1 MMLEHPGGPSA
12 TARQHMARLAPS
24 YAATFDPV
32 EIERHAVMTARLDHA
47 RPVTV
52 DVESLADGRTRVT
65 IVGYD
70 YLGVLSLIC
79 GLMFASGYSILD
91 GYVYTYEPAAAAQ
104 GDANGHRK
112 IVDVF
117 TVAPVAATDE
127 SRTGDTASFSWP
139 AYEAEL
145 LRLVRHLQENRGRE
159 AQGELAKR
167 VAGALRPRVAEP
179 VALPPVEIEID
190 NEASDRYTVLQISAP
205 DTPGFLYEFTNAL
218 ALSGVHISQ
227 VFVVSAGAR
236 VRDTLFVTDRRGEKI
251 TTPDRQ
257 RELRAATVLIK
268 HFTHLLPR
276 SPNPEAA
283 LIHFHEYL
291 GELFARPS
299 WPDELASLERPEV
312 LDALA
317 RLLGVSEFL
326 WDDFLR
332 MQYENLF
339 PVVANVDG
347 LGQARGQDELR
358 AELAVALKGADLRLG
373 DWRDRLNGFKD
384 REMFRIDM
392 RHILGQTPSF
402 AAFSAELTD
411 LVEVV
416 IAAAAEQ
423 VERDLRVQ
431 HGAPLDKDGGLARLA
446 VAGLGKCGG
455 RELGFASDIELMFL
469 FAGSGETEGPRP
481 IGTPEYYEKV
491 VVETTRAIRARREG
505 IFQIDLQLRPYAKA
519 GSLAVSLDAFRRY
532 FAPGGP
538 AWPYERQ
545 ALVKLRPI
553 AGDVALGRELEA
565 LRDEFV
571 YTGAPFDTAAMR
583 AMRERQL
590 RHLVEPGRINAKF
603 SKGGLVDLE
612 YIVQGLQMA
621 HGHRDA
627 ALRTTNTGAAIEG
640 LSSAGIISAENA
652 ARLVESLNFLQQL
665 INALRMVRGNSKD
678 LTVPPVESE
687 EFAFLARRL
696 GYGNDAE
703 RLSVTLNETMGWVQR
718 LEGRLLG

>member
-1 MMLEHPGGPSA
+1 MMPDNPTGFSPA
-12 TARQHMARLAPS
+12 ARQHMARLAPS
-24 YAATFDPV
+24 YAATFDPT
-32 EIERHAVMTARLDHA
+32 EIERHAALADRLSRELPIA
-47 RPVTV
+47 V
-52 DVESLADGRTRVT
+52 DAAALKDGRTRVT

-70 YLGVLSLIC
+70 YLGVLSVIC
-79 GLMFASGYSILD
+79 GLMFSHGFSIVD
-91 GYVYTYEPAAAAQ
+91 GYVYTYEAVGTTA
-104 GDANGHRK
+104 GERK

-117 TVAPVAATDE
+117 TVKPVHEPGRAGQEIPSDW
-127 SRTGDTASFSWP
+127 SR
-139 AYEAEL
+139 YEADL
-145 LRLVRHLQENRGRE
+145 LNLVRLLQERRQR
-159 AQGELAKR
+159 AVQGELAKR
-167 VAGALRPRVAEP
+167 VAAALRLAEHDAP
-179 VALPPVEIEID
+179 ALPPIEIEID
-190 NEASDRYTVLQISAP
+190 NDAAERYTVLQISAA

-227 VFVVSAGAR
+227 VFVISVGAR
-236 VRDTLFVTDRRGEKI
+236 VRDTLFVTDSRGEKI
-251 TTPDRQ
+251 TRPANM

-291 GELFARPS
+291 SELFSRPS
-299 WPDELASLERPEV
+299 WPDEFASLERPEV

-339 PVVANVDG
+339 PVVTDVDA
-347 LGQARGQDELR
+347 LAQAKSAAQLRG
-358 AELAVALKGADLRLG
+358 ELAAALRGAG
-373 DWRDRLNGFKD
+373 WRDTLNDFKD

-392 RHILGQTPSF
+392 RHILGQTQYDV
-402 AAFSAELTD
+402 FSRELTD
-411 LVEVV
+411 LVEAVLSAGV
-416 IAAAAEQ
+416 EQ
-423 VERDLRVQ
+423 VTRELRGQYGEPRDEAGRP
-431 HGAPLDKDGGLARLA
+431 ARFSLAA
-446 VAGLGKCGG
+446 LGKCGG
-455 RELGFASDIELMFL
+455 RELGFASDIELMFI
-469 FAGSGETEGPRP
+469 FQGAGETSGPRV
-481 IGTPEYYEKV
+481 IQTAEYYEKL
-491 VVETTRAIRARREG
+491 VVETTRAIHARREG
-505 IFQIDLQLRPYAKA
+505 IFQIDLQLRPYGKA
-519 GSLAVSLDAFRRY
+519 GSLAASFDGFRRY

-545 ALVKLRPI
+545 ALVKLRAI
-553 AGDVALGRELEA
+553 AGDESLGREVEA
-565 LRDEFV
+565 LRDAFV
-571 YTGAPFDTAAMR
+571 YTSAPFDVTAMR

-612 YIVQGLQMA
+612 YIVQGLQIS
-621 HGHRDA
+621 HGQHGS
-627 ALRTTNTGAAIEG
+627 ALRVTNTGEAIGALAE
-640 LSSAGIISAENA
+640 AGVISAENA
-652 ARLVESLNFLQQL
+652 ARLKDALTFLLQL

-678 LTVPPVESE
+678 LTVPPVDSE

-696 GYGNDAE
+696 GYGHDAE